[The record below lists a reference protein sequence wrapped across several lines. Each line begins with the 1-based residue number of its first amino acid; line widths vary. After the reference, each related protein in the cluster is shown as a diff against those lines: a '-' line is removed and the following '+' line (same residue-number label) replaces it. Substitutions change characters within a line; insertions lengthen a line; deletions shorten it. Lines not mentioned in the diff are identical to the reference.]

1 MRQRSMMP
9 PHPTPVGRVY
19 PRVPAPT
26 ENSEYLQEFFNQ
38 LLSGDQEV
46 PTGFEYSSDTSE
58 PSESISLNIQ

>member
-1 MRQRSMMP
+1 MIP

-26 ENSEYLQEFFNQ
+26 ENSEYLTEFFNQ

-46 PTGFEYSSDTSE
+46 PTGVEYGSDTSE
-58 PSESISLNIQ
+58 PSESVSLNIQ